1 MCNQKAQGWQ
11 EARKFLQQR
20 GRTRNTQQE
29 RDKAMLYQKKKIK
42 KKHAGPPEKQHEKQ
56 NSPRVKE
63 RIGLTAKALSDK
75 SRDTRFEEFRHL
87 QNHLLHAG

>member
-29 RDKAMLYQKKKIK
+29 RDKAMLYQKKKNK
-42 KKHAGPPEKQHEKQ
+42 KETRRPTRKATRETKQ
-56 NSPRVKE
+56 S
-63 RIGLTAKALSDK
+63 K
-75 SRDTRFEEFRHL
+75 SEGKNWT
-87 QNHLLHAG
+87 NC